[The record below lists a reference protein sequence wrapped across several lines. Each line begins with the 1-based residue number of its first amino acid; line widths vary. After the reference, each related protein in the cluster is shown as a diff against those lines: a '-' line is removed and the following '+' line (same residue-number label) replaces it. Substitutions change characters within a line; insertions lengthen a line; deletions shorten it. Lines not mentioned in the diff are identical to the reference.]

1 MNAAAAASRPTHPQ
15 GQARMSMPPM
25 AGPPSMRGGP
35 LGGTPG
41 SGPMSPG
48 TPPAVS
54 TPPSQAGPGGS
65 SRRRAYP
72 TAHLAANS
80 ISYSGGFDPGA
91 YAGGQA
97 GVVDNNAPQ
106 LFTPGAPEQAPS
118 SFQQAPVPQQQQQPH
133 YGHQHTPSAAPT
145 TSAFNQNGANA
156 GGYSG
161 MSGLTNQFS
170 GMGVGPGMKGNPLI
184 TVNLSASQP
193 NVNDLERPP
202 PEIKL
207 PPDACI
213 STNPKAN
220 ADPSYQ
226 RSTLNAIPTT
236 ASLLSKSR
244 LPLALILSPYR
255 SVREEDGDEPVP
267 VVSDTVIARCRR
279 CRTYINPYVQ
289 FIEGGQRWKCCM
301 CNISNE
307 VPQLFDWDQEKNE
320 PADRW
325 ARPEL
330 NHSVVEFIAPREY
343 MVRNFF

>member
-1 MNAAAAASRPTHPQ
+1 
-15 GQARMSMPPM
+15 
-25 AGPPSMRGGP
+25 
-35 LGGTPG
+35 
-41 SGPMSPG
+41 MSPMG
-48 TPPAVS
+48 QQPPALAVPNAS
-54 TPPSQAGPGGS
+54 PPPPQVAPGGS

-80 ISYSGGFDPGA
+80 VSFSGGFDPGA
-91 YAGGQA
+91 QYPGPGM
-97 GVVDNNAPQ
+97 DNNAGAPQ
-106 LFTPGAPEQAPS
+106 LFTPGAPDPAPQATPTP
-118 SFQQAPVPQQQQQPH
+118 AAVPH

-145 TSAFNQNGANA
+145 AAAFSQNGAGAAA
-156 GGYSG
+156 GGPAYAG

-170 GMGVGPGMKGNPLI
+170 GMGVGGPGQMGMKGNPLY
-184 TVNLSASQP
+184 TVNLSATQP

-202 PEIKL
+202 PDIKL
-207 PPDACI
+207 PPNACI

-226 RSTLNAIPTT
+226 RCTLNAIPTT
-236 ASLLSKSR
+236 SSLLTKSR
-244 LPLALILSPYR
+244 LPLGLILSPYR

-307 VPQLFDWDQEKNE
+307 VPQLFDWDQEKNQ

-343 MVRNFF
+343 MVSGRGLGCCHGGPTDFRSFLRFDHRSLRCMRF